1 MRWHKVLNV
10 VNCHAEGEVGNVV
23 TGGLIDVPGASMF
36 EKMMYLEEHRDDLRK
51 ICLFEPRGS
60 VNQNYNFILPAT
72 DPRAQMGY
80 VIAESTEYP
89 AMSGSNTMCVATV
102 LLETGI
108 LPMTEPVTNL
118 VLEAPAGLIG
128 VRCECSNG
136 KVTKVEFTNQ
146 PAFANHLDRYIEVE
160 GLGTLKVDVGYGGM
174 TYVIVD
180 AESLGFGITPD
191 EARDLCELGQK
202 IKVQAAEQLPSP
214 HPLNPHIKGITQTE
228 FVLPLRRENG
238 VLKSRNTV
246 VVSPGRCDRSPC
258 GTGTSARLAVMHAK
272 GLIQVG
278 ETFLHESIIG
288 SVFESRVGSVTR
300 LGDVP
305 AIVPVMS
312 GQAWITGFSQI
323 GVDPTDRFQNGFTL
337 SDTWLEAVDEKLIK
351 SRNSSQQ

>member
-1 MRWHKVLNV
+1 MRWNRMMTV
-10 VNCHAEGEVGNVV
+10 VGCHAEGEVGNVV
-23 TGGLIDVPGASMF
+23 TGGVFDVPGASMF
-36 EKMMYLEEHRDDLRK
+36 EKMMYFEEHLDEIRRV
-51 ICLFEPRGS
+51 CLFEPRGS
-60 VNQNYNFILPAT
+60 VNQSVNILLPAC

-128 VRCECSNG
+128 VRCECANG

-146 PAFANHLDRYIEVE
+146 PAFANHLDKMIEVE
-160 GLGTLKVDVGYGGM
+160 RIGTLKVDVGYGGM

-180 AESLGFGITPD
+180 ADALGFRITPD
-191 EARDLCELGQK
+191 EARELCELGQT
-202 IKVQAAEQLPSP
+202 IKAAAAEQLPSP
-214 HPLNPHIKGITQTE
+214 HPLNPLIKGITQTE

-238 VLKSRNTV
+238 VLISRNTV
-246 VVSPGRCDRSPC
+246 IVSPGRCDRSPC

-272 GLIQVG
+272 GMISVG
-278 ETFLHESIIG
+278 ETFMHESIIG
-288 SVFESRVGSVTR
+288 SRFESRIDSLTR

-305 AIVPVMS
+305 AVVPVVS
-312 GQAWITGFSQI
+312 GQAWISAITQV
-323 GVDPTDRFQNGFTL
+323 GVDPGDPFQTGFTL
-337 SDTWLEAVDEKLIK
+337 SDSWLEAVDEKLIQ
-351 SRNSSQQ
+351 SRQ